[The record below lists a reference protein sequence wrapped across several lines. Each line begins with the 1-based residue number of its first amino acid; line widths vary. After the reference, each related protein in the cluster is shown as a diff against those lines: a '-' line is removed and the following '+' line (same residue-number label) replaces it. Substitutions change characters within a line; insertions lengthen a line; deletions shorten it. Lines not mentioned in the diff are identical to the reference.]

1 MVTFPPIVS
10 GDPCSKCSVVTD
22 GQEANGRPRVCGL
35 FMVPVV
41 LVMVIVML
49 AMAMVGVAGAA
60 GSPAFSVRSI
70 ASPTHFPPGDSTGI
84 AGYAISIKNI
94 GAAPTDGTPISISD
108 TLPAGISLHPGTGQD
123 LVALSLSWNDREAAP
138 SLCDPGPPATCTTP
152 TSPLVGFAGT
162 VLIDSILQPDASLIM
177 FVPVDVAALPDP
189 TTVVNHVTVS
199 GGGAATVSTSEQ
211 TTITADSPPFGIQDS
226 AFSLTGA
233 DGAPAT
239 QAGSHPWQL
248 DTFMLLNTLLGPGGK
263 PAPPAPLKDVHV
275 DLPPGLVVNPQATPV
290 RCTEAQLENN
300 DGNDPLCPN
309 ASAVGIFHAIST
321 AAGAGG
327 ANPALTG
334 AVYNMVPP
342 PGVPAE
348 FAFEYNA
355 VGEEIFVHVRGG
367 LDSAGNYRLT
377 ADVSDLIQF
386 GEAAGVDLGLWGNP
400 SDPAHDSRRGQCAT
414 VEHTENGQG
423 VDGGDCPVPST
434 DTPLLTMPSACSGP
448 LKTSFSADSW
458 LESGNFVSKMA
469 ETRDSAGNPVGV
481 NGCSTLAFE
490 PSLTAQPDTS
500 QAASPSGLNVD
511 LKIPQ
516 TNSMETLASA
526 NLKKTV
532 VTLPAGVSVNPSAAD
547 GLGSCSLSQ
556 IGLTTA
562 IGQTPAH
569 FTAAPDTC
577 PDAAKIGDVTVTTP
591 LLGEP
596 LDGGVYIAQQEQNPF
611 GSLLALYVTVKD
623 PKTGVVIKLPG
634 EVDPDPV
641 TGQLRATF
649 DNTPQLPFSDFQL
662 HFKGGNRGALV
673 TPSTCGAFQ
682 TTSSFS
688 PWSAADPD
696 NPTPAET
703 RTSTD
708 GFTIASGPNGTPCV
722 SSPAQAP
729 FTPSFT
735 AGSLN
740 PTAGAFTPLS
750 VTFSRSDQEQELG
763 GVTVRMAPG
772 LLGRIA
778 GVPFCGE
785 PQAAQGACPA
795 SSQIGHVQVSAG
807 AGPSPVSIPQAGKP
821 QDPVFL
827 TGPYKGGPFGLS
839 IVVPAQAGPFDL
851 GTVVVRAAIFVD
863 PHTAQITV
871 VSDPFPTILR
881 GIPLKVRTVSVIV
894 DREGFVFNP
903 TSCDPMSVGGTLTS
917 TQGVAVGVSS
927 RFQAA
932 GCAGLP
938 FKPGFSATT
947 QGTTSK
953 ANGASLTVN
962 VSAHPGE
969 ANIHRVDLQLP
980 KALPARLTT
989 LQKACTAAQFEAN
1002 PAGCPAGSVIGT
1014 ATVHTPLLNVPLS
1027 GPAYLVSHGG
1037 AAFPDVEFVLQANE
1051 RGGVVEIVLD
1061 GATDIKKGITYSRF
1075 ETVPD
1080 APISSFETVLPTGP
1094 HSVLGT
1100 DIPASAK
1107 NSLCGQSL
1115 TMPTTIVA
1123 QSGAT
1128 VAQTTRIGVTGCA
1141 KVKTKALT
1149 RSQKLAKALKACRKQ
1164 PKGSPKRVACE
1175 HRARK
1180 QYRPLTKKKKK

>member
-1 MVTFPPIVS
+1 MNYQTTVMIETTSHHRRRGMSLLLAI
-10 GDPCSKCSVVTD
+10 T
-22 GQEANGRPRVCGL
+22 
-35 FMVPVV
+35 V
-41 LVMVIVML
+41 L
-49 AMAMVGVAGAA
+49 AVGVLTACLPARANAA
-60 GSPAFSVRSI
+60 SPALAITISGV
-70 ASPTHFPPGDSTGI
+70 PTNFPSGTSTG
-84 AGYAISIKNI
+84 AVQYAIQVKNI
-94 GAAPTDGTPISISD
+94 GSAPTDGTPITVTA
-108 TLPAGISLHPGTGQD
+108 TLPPGLARNTEVYEGTG
-123 LVALSLSWNDREAAP
+123 LNFAWNGVSP
-138 SLCDPGPPATCTTP
+138 VGVPFCDGGPPITCTTP
-152 TSPLVGFAGT
+152 LT
-162 VLIDSILQPDASLIM
+162 
-177 FVPVDVAALPDP
+177 PDP
-189 TTVVNHVTVS
+189 TGQMPSVLAPDDTLDMTVYADASPGLDGTTVTGQATVT
-199 GGGAATVSTSEQ
+199 GGGAPSASASTQDLVSAEP
-211 TTITADSPPFGIQDS
+211 APFGFQATGS
-226 AFSLTGA
+226 SLTDAAGNTL
-233 DGAPAT
+233 T
-239 QAGSHPWQL
+239 QAGAHPFNL
-248 DTFMLLNTLLGPGGK
+248 NTRLLLNSIGTSNGASTSIDASGLLHD
-263 PAPPAPLKDVHV
+263 AHV
-275 DLPPGLVVNPQATPV
+275 VLPPGLVVNPQATPV
-290 RCTEAQLENN
+290 RCTEAEFEAM
-300 DGNDPLCPN
+300 DPFSSAPKCPD
-309 ASAVGIFHAIST
+309 ASAVGLARSLT
-321 AAGAGG
+321 
-327 ANPALTG
+327 PALGGNINGTID
-334 AVYNMVPP
+334 ATVYNLVPP
-342 PGVPAE
+342 AGVPAE
-348 FAFEYNA
+348 LGFAVEPGPFF
-355 VGEEIFVHVRGG
+355 IHLHGG
-367 LDSAGNYRLT
+367 VDTAGNYALT
-377 ADVSDLIQF
+377 ADLTDLNTY
-386 GEAAGVDLGLWGNP
+386 GHAMGVDLDLWGDP
-400 SDPAHDSRRGQCAT
+400 SNPAHDFRRGDCLNQQVNVSSDPNRAL
-414 VEHTENGQG
+414 
-423 VDGGDCPVPST
+423 CPVAPSG
-434 DTPLLTMPSACSGP
+434 TPFLTLPSACSGP
-448 LKTSFSADSW
+448 LQTSFSIDSYGVP
-458 LESGNFVSKMA
+458 GNFLTGTA
-469 ETRDSAGNPVGV
+469 LTTDSQNTPVGV
-481 NGCSTLAFE
+481 SGCSTLDFE

-596 LDGGVYIAQQEQNPF
+596 LDGSVYIAQQEQNPF

-634 EVDPDPV
+634 KVDPDSM
-641 TGQLRATF
+641 TGQLKATF
-649 DNTPQLPFSDFQL
+649 DNTPQLPFGDFQL
-662 HFKGGNRGALV
+662 HFKGGNRGVLV
-673 TPSTCGAFQ
+673 TPSTCGSYQ
-682 TTSSFS
+682 TTSAFS

-696 NPTPAET
+696 HPSAAET

-708 GFTIASGPNGTPCV
+708 GFTIGSGPNGAPCV
-722 SSPAQAP
+722 SSPAQSP
-729 FTPSFT
+729 FAPSFT
-735 AGSLN
+735 AGSVN

-763 GVTVRMAPG
+763 GVTVRTAPG

-785 PQAAQGACPA
+785 PQAAQGTCPV

-807 AGPSPVSIPQAGKP
+807 AGPSPVSIPQAGRP

-827 TGPYKGGPFGLS
+827 TGPYKGAPFGLS

-851 GTVVVRAAIFVD
+851 GTVVVRSAIFVD

-881 GIPLKVRTVSVIV
+881 GIPLKVRTVSVVV
-894 DREGFVFNP
+894 DREGFMFNP
-903 TSCDPMSVGGTLTS
+903 TSCDPMSMGGTLTS
-917 TQGVAVGVSS
+917 TQGVTVGVSS

-938 FKPGFSATT
+938 FKPGFSAST
-947 QGTTSK
+947 QGATSK

-962 VSAHPGE
+962 VSARPGE

-1002 PAGCPAGSVIGT
+1002 PAGCPPGSVIGT
-1014 ATVHTPLLNVPLS
+1014 ATARTPVLNVPLT

-1094 HSVLGT
+1094 HSVLAT

-1115 TMPTTIVA
+1115 TIPTTIVA

-1128 VAQTTRIGVTGCA
+1128 VTQTTRIGVTGCA
-1141 KVKTKALT
+1141 RVKTKALT
-1149 RSQKLAKALKACRKQ
+1149 RSQKLAKALKACHKKV
-1164 PKGSPKRVACE
+1164 KGAKRANCE
-1175 HRARK
+1175 RAARK
-1180 QYRPLTKKKKK
+1180 KYGPVKKARKARK

>member
-1 MVTFPPIVS
+1 MNYQTTAMIETTSHCRRGMSQFLVTSALAV
-10 GDPCSKCSVVTD
+10 GAVL
-22 GQEANGRPRVCGL
+22 GL
-35 FMVPVV
+35 P
-41 LVMVIVML
+41 
-49 AMAMVGVAGAA
+49 AA
-60 GSPAFSVRSI
+60 AQAASPHLSITSI
-70 ASPTHFPPGDSTGI
+70 AAPTHFQPGDSSGAAVYEVTVT
-84 AGYAISIKNI
+84 NV
-94 GAAPTDGTPISISD
+94 GAAPTDGTPITVTD
-108 TLPAGISLHPGTGQD
+108 TLPAGITQSPSSVSGAPFSFFGSAFGAGSGAAGT
-123 LVALSLSWNDREAAP
+123 
-138 SLCDPGPPATCTTP
+138 CDPGPPISCTTP
-152 TSPLVGFAGT
+152 TGPGT
-162 VLIDSILQPDASLIM
+162 AVTGVLQPGMQAVMLIPVKIDADLDGTI
-177 FVPVDVAALPDP
+177 A
-189 TTVVNHVTVS
+189 TNHVTVS
-199 GGGAATVSTSEQ
+199 GGGAPLAS
-211 TTITADSPPFGIQDS
+211 ADQDTPVTDTDPPFGFQSS
-226 AFSLTGA
+226 AFSLTGP
-233 DGAPAT
+233 DGDPVT
-239 QAGSHPWQL
+239 QAGSHPYQL
-248 DTFMLLNTLLGPGGK
+248 SISFLLNRLAGSSQPIN
-263 PAPPAPLKDVHV
+263 PPTGLLKDVHV
-275 DLPPGLVVNPQATPV
+275 TLPRGLIVNPQATPV
-290 RCTEAQLENN
+290 RCTEAELISDQ
-300 DGNDPLCPN
+300 GSGPLCPD
-309 ASAVGIFHAIST
+309 ASAVGLMQGFT
-321 AAGAGG
+321 AGLVGYPLA
-327 ANPALTG
+327 PTG
-334 AVYNMVPP
+334 VLYNMVPP
-342 PGVPAE
+342 AGVPAE
-348 FAFEYNA
+348 LAFSIA
-355 VGEEIFVHVRGG
+355 PFGSQIVVHLRGG
-367 LDSAGNYRLT
+367 LDSAGNYELT
-377 ADVSDLIQF
+377 ADASDLDQF
-386 GEAAGVDLGLWGNP
+386 AAPNGVSVQLWGDP
-400 SDPAHDSRRGQCAT
+400 SDPAHDHVRGSCFDNFAFRD
-414 VEHTENGQG
+414 NRA
-423 VDGGDCPVPST
+423 CPVERSNI
-434 DTPLLTMPSACSGP
+434 PLLTMPSACSSQ
-448 LKTSFSADSW
+448 LSANYLVDSY
-458 LESGNFVSKMA
+458 EDPGNFVGASPQTTDA
-469 ETRDSAGNPVGV
+469 EGNPIGV
-481 NGCSTLAFE
+481 SGCSTLAFR
-490 PSLTAQPDTS
+490 PTLTAQPTTS
-500 QAASPSGLNVD
+500 AADSPTGLDVD

-516 TNSMETLASA
+516 TAGQDTLATA
-526 NLKKTV
+526 NLKRTV
-532 VTLPAGVSVNPSAAD
+532 VDLPSGMSVNPSAAD

-556 IGLTTA
+556 IGLTTT
-562 IGQTPAH
+562 IGQIPAH

-596 LDGGVYIAQQEQNPF
+596 LRGAVYIAQQDQNPF

-623 PKTGVVIKLPG
+623 PKTGIVIKLPG
-634 EVDPDPV
+634 KVDPDPV
-641 TGQLRATF
+641 SGQLKATF

-688 PWSAADPD
+688 PWSAADPN
-696 NPTPAET
+696 NPSAAET

-722 SSPAQAP
+722 SSPAQSP
-729 FTPSFT
+729 FAPSFT
-735 AGSLN
+735 AGSVN

-763 GVTVRMAPG
+763 GVTVRTAPG

-821 QDPVFL
+821 QDPVYL
-827 TGPYKGGPFGLS
+827 TGPYKGAPFGLS

-851 GTVVVRAAIFVD
+851 GTVVVRAGIYVD

-881 GIPLKVRTVSVIV
+881 GIPLKVRSVSVIV

-903 TSCDPMSVGGTLTS
+903 TSCDPMSMGGTLTS
-917 TQGVAVGVSS
+917 TQGVAAGVSS

-938 FKPGFSATT
+938 FKPGFAASTRGA
-947 QGTTSK
+947 TSK

-962 VSAHPGE
+962 VSARPGE

-989 LQKACTAAQFEAN
+989 LQKACTAAQFETN

-1014 ATVHTPLLNVPLS
+1014 ATAHTPVLNVPLT

-1094 HSVLGT
+1094 HSVLAT
-1100 DIPASAK
+1100 DISASAK
-1107 NSLCGQSL
+1107 NSLCGQAL
-1115 TMPTTIVA
+1115 TIPTTIIA

-1128 VAQTTRIGVTGCA
+1128 VTQTTRIGVTGCA
-1141 KVKTKALT
+1141 RVKAKALT
-1149 RSQKLAKALKACRKQ
+1149 RAQKLAKALKACHKKA
-1164 PKGSPKRVACE
+1164 KGAKRSSCE
-1175 HRARK
+1175 RLARK
-1180 QYRPLTKKKKK
+1180 KYRPVKKAKGK

>member
-1 MVTFPPIVS
+1 MNDQTTAIIETAS
-10 GDPCSKCSVVTD
+10 RCRRGMSV
-22 GQEANGRPRVCGL
+22 L
-35 FMVPVV
+35 
-41 LVMVIVML
+41 L
-49 AMAMVGVAGAA
+49 AMTALAVGAILGLPAGAVA
-60 GSPAFSVRSI
+60 ASPAFSVRSI

-84 AGYAISIKNI
+84 AGYAISVKNI
-94 GAAPTDGTPISISD
+94 GAAPTDGTPITISD

-123 LVALSLSWNDREAAP
+123 LVGLSLSWNDQNAEP
-138 SLCDPGPPATCTTP
+138 SLCDPGPPVATCTTP
-152 TSPLVGFAGT
+152 SSPILNPNGNVIF
-162 VLIDSILQPDASLIM
+162 DSILQPGASLVM
-177 FVPVDVAALPDP
+177 YLPVDVAALPDP
-189 TTVVNHVTVS
+189 TTVVNHLTVS

-211 TTITADSPPFGIQDS
+211 TTVSADPAPFGFQDS

-233 DGAPAT
+233 GGDPAA

-248 DTFMLLNTLLGPGGK
+248 DTFMLLNTLIHDGEPH
-263 PAPPAPLKDVHV
+263 PAAPLKDVHV

-290 RCTEAQLENN
+290 RCTEAQLEI
-300 DGNDPLCPN
+300 GNGNTSLCPN
-309 ASAVGIFHAIST
+309 ASVAGIFHAVTT
-321 AAGAGG
+321 ATGGA

-348 FAFEYNA
+348 FAFVYNA
-355 VGEEIFVHVRGG
+355 TGAEIFVHVRGG
-367 LDSAGNYRLT
+367 LDSASNYRLT
-377 ADVSDLIQF
+377 ADVSDLLQF
-386 GEAAGVDLGLWGNP
+386 GDAVGVDLELWGSP
-400 SDPAHDSRRGQCAT
+400 SDPAYDSRRGQCASH
-414 VEHTENGQG
+414 VHTDENGNA
-423 VDGGDCPVPST
+423 VTNGDCPVPST

-448 LKTSFSADSW
+448 LQTFYAADSW
-458 LESGNFVSKMA
+458 QEPGNFLSTIA

-481 NGCSTLAFE
+481 NGCSTLTFE

-556 IGLTTA
+556 IGLTTV
-562 IGQTPAH
+562 IGQIPAH
-569 FTAAPDTC
+569 FTATPDTC
-577 PDAAKIGDVTVTTP
+577 PDVAKVGDVQVTTP
-591 LLGEP
+591 LLPEP
-596 LDGGVYIAQQEQNPF
+596 LDGSVYIAQQDQNPF
-611 GSLLALYVTVKD
+611 GSLLALYIAIKD
-623 PKTGVVIKLPG
+623 PKTGIVIKLPG
-634 EVDPDPV
+634 KVDPDPV
-641 TGQLRATF
+641 TGQLKATF

-662 HFKGGNRGALV
+662 HFKGGNRGVLV
-673 TPSTCGAFQ
+673 TPSACGSFQ
-682 TTSSFS
+682 TASAFS

-696 NPTPAET
+696 NPSVAET
-703 RTSTD
+703 RTSSD
-708 GFTIASGPNGTPCV
+708 GFTIASGANGAPCV
-722 SSPAQAP
+722 SNPAQLP
-729 FTPSFT
+729 FAPSFT

-750 VTFSRSDQEQELG
+750 VMFSRSDQEQELG
-763 GVTVRMAPG
+763 GVTVRTAPG

-785 PQAAQGACPA
+785 PQAAQGSCSAA
-795 SSQIGHVQVSAG
+795 SQIGHVQVSAG

-827 TGPYKGGPFGLS
+827 TGPYKGAPFGLS

-851 GTVVVRAAIFVD
+851 GTVVVHAAIYVD

-881 GIPLKVRTVSVIV
+881 GIPLKVRSVSVIV
-894 DREGFVFNP
+894 DREAFVFNP
-903 TSCDPMSVGGTLTS
+903 TSCDPMSMGGTLTS
-917 TQGVAVGVSS
+917 TQGVAAGVSS

-938 FKPGFSATT
+938 FKPGFAAST
-947 QGTTSK
+947 QGATSK

-962 VSAHPGE
+962 VSARPGE

-989 LQKACTAAQFEAN
+989 LQKACTAAQFESN
-1002 PAGCPAGSVIGT
+1002 PAGCPPGSVIGMAT
-1014 ATVHTPLLNVPLS
+1014 AHTPVLNVPLT

-1094 HSVLGT
+1094 HSVLAAN
-1100 DIPASAK
+1100 IPASAK
-1107 NSLCGQSL
+1107 NNLCGQTL
-1115 TMPTTIVA
+1115 TIPTTIVA
-1123 QSGAT
+1123 QNGASVT
-1128 VAQTTRIGVTGCA
+1128 QTTRIGVTGCA
-1141 KVKTKALT
+1141 RVKAKALT
-1149 RSQKLAKALKACRKQ
+1149 RSQKLAKALKACHKKA
-1164 PKGSPKRVACE
+1164 KGAKRASCERVA
-1175 HRARK
+1175 RK
-1180 QYRPLTKKKKK
+1180 KYGPVKKAKGK